1 MTCLRHKLN
10 DWIYIFLFYFRKWVF
25 IICFN
30 LILFHFFYFVSSFYH
45 FSVAALEMGQTVCGS
60 KLSTLRLLLSAAI
73 QTIYFHFYLI
83 VWIKKKT
90 RKNEQEDNSCKGHPL
105 NYIQIHHVI
114 IILISLLAQSPI
126 WLPQTVDDCCLLC
139 FICLCV
145 TVWERAHSRTWA
157 PHKNIELTI
166 VSGVYL
172 YGHLLLLFEFNWW
185 FCSRSF
191 DLPSAYT
198 INLL

>member
-83 VWIKKKT
+83 VWIKKK
-90 RKNEQEDNSCKGHPL
+90 QEKMNKRTIVVKVPSFELHSNPSCH
-105 NYIQIHHVI
+105 NYFNFSFGPIAH
-114 IILISLLAQSPI
+114 LATTDSWWLLLA
-126 WLPQTVDDCCLLC
+126 LFYMFVCDCM
-139 FICLCV
+139 
-145 TVWERAHSRTWA
+145 RARALTHLSA
-157 PHKNIELTI
+157 P
-166 VSGVYL
+166 
-172 YGHLLLLFEFNWW
+172 
-185 FCSRSF
+185 
-191 DLPSAYT
+191 
-198 INLL
+198 